1 MILLILIVLLFMI
14 FGSAPNYPYSR
25 GWGMAPSGVFG
36 FIMLVLLLLLVFGY
50 IPR

>member
-14 FGSAPNYPYSR
+14 FGSAPIYPYSR